1 MLITVMKSKISYAKL
16 THTDLYYVGSI
27 TIDQDWMDQ
36 AKLLPNERV
45 QVVNLNNGER
55 LETYT
60 IPGERGSRIIA
71 LNGPAAR
78 LGMVGDA
85 LFIIAYAMID
95 PKQETLE
102 PVLLDLQ
109 SQSH

>member
-16 THTDLYYVGSI
+16 THTELFYVGSI

-36 AKLLPNERV
+36 AKLHPNERV
-45 QVVNLNNGER
+45 QVVNLNNGKR
-55 LETYT
+55 LETYV
-60 IPGERGSRIIA
+60 IPGERGSQVIA

-78 LGMVGDA
+78 LGMVGDE

-95 PKQETLE
+95 PTQECLE
-102 PVLLDLQ
+102 PALLDLQ
-109 SQSH
+109 NSRP